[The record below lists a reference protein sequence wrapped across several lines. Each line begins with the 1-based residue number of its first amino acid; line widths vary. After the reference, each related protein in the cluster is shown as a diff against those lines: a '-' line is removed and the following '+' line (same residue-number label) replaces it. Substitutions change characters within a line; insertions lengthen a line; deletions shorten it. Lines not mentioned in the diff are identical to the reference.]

1 MEEHKDLLFLKN
13 LVEGIVKFPEKV
25 ELQRFTDELG
35 VFLKM
40 KVAKED
46 MGVVIG
52 KQGTNVAAIKLLLKL
67 YGINNGSR
75 ISLKVEEPDIV

>member
-1 MEEHKDLLFLKN
+1 MEEQKDLIYLKN
-13 LVEGIVKFPEKV
+13 LVEGIVKSPERVKL
-25 ELQRFTDELG
+25 ERLTDELG

-52 KQGTNVAAIKLLLKL
+52 KQGGNVAAIKLLLKL

-75 ISLKVEEPDIV
+75 ISLKVEEPDIL